1 MRRAAGAR
9 RSPDP
14 SLGLVRSPG
23 LANRA
28 SVACRRAREQ
38 LRSADVARLVAAEQH
53 LVLLSSHQAAHRS
66 GIAGSTLAACVQVWR
81 LPAAFDAEQVLAPEP
96 PELNAA
102 WQREALAEAFVDAL
116 IAAQP
121 SVWCGESW
129 RGCGGDEKEFAAG
142 ETAESSLL
150 VFEVCV
156 YTHMPLPR
164 DAGHGF
170 GLGVVVGVCPCS
182 MDGCTVLL
190 VRPTCRSV
198 RSVQNSRGPKAP
210 LLCRATARELFRRG
224 ELAAASASSVV
235 VCPLALGDTVD
246 AAER

>member
-1 MRRAAGAR
+1 M
-9 RSPDP
+9 
-14 SLGLVRSPG
+14 RSPG

-38 LRSADVARLVAAEQH
+38 LRSADVAPRLADSRQH

-116 IAAQP
+116 VAAQP

-142 ETAESSLL
+142 ETAECSLL